1 MWQYLKYGLR
11 VLMSMILVAG
21 SCDPLFATGE
31 NKRAE
36 ISVCTSYL
44 VITGES
50 NVNEF
55 ELVWTSGSMGDFKG
69 NELTTV
75 DSSFLI
81 YSIPVKDFEANNFIM
96 YEDFIKLMKAEEF
109 PRIVLK
115 IPQDQLKLL
124 YSGGTNDNPEIFIT
138 IAGVTR
144 KFNVQCSVLLCQENS
159 FILNGTQKVNLKDFQ
174 MTPPVK
180 LQGLVKVREEINV
193 SFAIIINFTD
203 QNQKI
208 VSL

>member
-1 MWQYLKYGLR
+1 MWQLFKYGLR
-11 VLMSMILVAG
+11 VFMMITLVVG
-21 SCDPLFATGE
+21 SRNPLFATGE
-31 NKRAE
+31 KEREE
-36 ISVCTSYL
+36 ISICTSYL
-44 VITGES
+44 VISGES

-55 ELVWTSGSMGDFKG
+55 ELVWTSGSKG
-69 NELTTV
+69 NLNGNEMTTV
-75 DSSFLI
+75 DSSFFT
-81 YSIPVKDFEANNFIM
+81 YSIPVKDFEASNFMM

-109 PRIVLK
+109 PRIILK
-115 IPQDQLKLL
+115 ISQDQLKLL
-124 YSGGTNDNPEIFIT
+124 NSGRINDNPEISIT

-144 KFNVQCSVLLCQENS
+144 TFNIECSVLLCQENR